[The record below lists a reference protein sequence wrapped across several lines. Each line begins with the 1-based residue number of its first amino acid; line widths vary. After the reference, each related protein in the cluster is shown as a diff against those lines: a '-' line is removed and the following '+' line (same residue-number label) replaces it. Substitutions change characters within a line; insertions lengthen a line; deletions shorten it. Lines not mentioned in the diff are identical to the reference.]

1 MKKDLVLRF
10 ITMPMAITVFK
21 QDKKH
26 FKVSKVNVLFYDLI
40 DSVLAK
46 MEQDFRQMKADMYK
60 KHHLDVRYL
69 GEGNGLVNYRVNQK
83 MISFTPAELK
93 EQTEKLMKEY
103 MVNVEVVRKNRIW
116 DD

>member
-69 GEGNGLVNYRVNQK
+69 GKGNGRVNYRVNQQ

-93 EQTEKLMKEY
+93 KQTEKLMEEY
-103 MVNVEVVRKNRIW
+103 MVNMELVRKNRIW